1 MNSPPMSG
9 HEWMVGIS
17 MPCVVVVVVVV
28 VVVMATTP
36 IPAPLGELFLGMT
49 VGLICHAV
57 VCLFVCLF
65 VCFIRLGRWLTSAV
79 DYFPYKQM
87 WRRRKDA

>member
-17 MPCVVVVVVVV
+17 MPCVVVV

-79 DYFPYKQM
+79 DNFTYNGM
-87 WRRRKDA
+87 WRGRKDA